1 MQILIIQPKIG
12 MGDMVIYLPY
22 IHAISKKYKKSVSL
36 LVKDNS
42 RARELLADDNH
53 IRDIITLKKEMDGI
67 GGIFQLS
74 KELKKRNFDK
84 IFIFNSSLRYNL
96 IARLAGIREIYQYP
110 LFKSKDNIVISAKI
124 FTENITNQI
133 VSTEP
138 SLIIKKKDNNLDRSY
153 KHICLGISASGPTK
167 KWDINNYIKLA
178 EKINKEKK
186 CKFYIAGGKNDIDL
200 INKFKNS
207 SVGKD
212 SLSFEKM
219 NIKEAL
225 QYIANCDLYIGNDT
239 GWAHI
244 SVGLNVKALTIFCDS
259 PVAAYGSYSSKMFTV
274 EPEGIAKGATTHNTL
289 GKDKVSFD
297 EVYNQS
303 IQILN

>member
-200 INKFKNS
+200 INKFQNS
-207 SVGKD
+207 SIGAD
-212 SLSFEKM
+212 SLSFENMK
-219 NIKEAL
+219 IKETL
-225 QYIANCDLYIGNDT
+225 KYISDCDLYIGNDT

-244 SVGLNVKALTIFCDS
+244 SVALDVKALTIFCDS
-259 PVAAYGSYSSKMFTV
+259 PVAAYGSYSSKMFTI
-274 EPEGIAKGATTHNTL
+274 EPEGVLKGSTTHDTL
-289 GKDKVSFD
+289 GKDKISFN

-303 IQILN
+303 IRMLN

>member
-1 MQILIIQPKIG
+1 MKVLIIQAKMG
-12 MGDMVIYLPY
+12 VGDMIIYLPY
-22 IHAISKKYKKSVSL
+22 IHAISKKYKKSVSV

-42 RARELLADDNH
+42 RAKELLAEDNH
-53 IRDIITLKKEMDGI
+53 INEIINLEKNMDGMK
-67 GGIFQLS
+67 GVFKLS

-96 IARLAGIREIYQYP
+96 IARLAGIKSIYQYP
-110 LFKSKDNIVISAKI
+110 LFRSKDNIVYSAKI
-124 FTENITNQI
+124 FTEDIINEV

-138 SLIIKKKDNNLDRSY
+138 NLIIKKKDNNLDRSF
-153 KHICLGISASGPTK
+153 KHICFGISASGPTK
-167 KWDINNYIKLA
+167 RWNINNYIRLA
-178 EKINKEKK
+178 EEMEKKTK

-207 SVGKD
+207 SVGRD

-219 NIKEAL
+219 NIKETL
-225 QYIANCDLYIGNDT
+225 QYISGCDLYIGNDT

-244 SVGLNVKALTIFCDS
+244 SVALNVKALTIFCDS
-259 PVAAYGSYSSKMFTV
+259 PVSAYGSYSSKMFTI
-274 EPEGIAKGATTHNTL
+274 EPEGIAKGTTTHDTL
-289 GKDKVSFD
+289 GKDKISFD